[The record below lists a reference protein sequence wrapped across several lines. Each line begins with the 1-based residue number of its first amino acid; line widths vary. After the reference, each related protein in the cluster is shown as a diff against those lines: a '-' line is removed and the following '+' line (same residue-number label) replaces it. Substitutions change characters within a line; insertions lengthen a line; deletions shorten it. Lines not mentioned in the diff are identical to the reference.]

1 MQHRCTK
8 MHTLSFPGTRELV
21 ETHFAVALSAGML
34 AAEWLSRRLQ
44 RRTDARS
51 RPPNRLLLFDDYRAV
66 LTSREQKIRE
76 AIPSAA
82 GDRLA
87 LLKAELAAV
96 EDRLANL
103 AEAFFVLKSE
113 LAQAGSALA
122 SILCD
127 ASRSEIIGARKALDS
142 GDTRPAELIFA
153 RVAASAIEIP
163 RTAEAHYRLG
173 RLALANI
180 DYGKGLSHLRQASE
194 LAPHDLRVNASLAE
208 LVDIVVTL
216 VDAEPLP
223 PATLTVLE
231 ELLLVQDRP
240 AVAEQLYQRAL
251 RFNERA
257 CGPDHPRTVGS
268 LRSLARLYRRQQ
280 RYEEA
285 EMLYERALTIAE
297 GTSGPSHPEV
307 AVILEKLAGV
317 YNEQEKH
324 EHVWRSFRRILMI
337 KEAAFGPDHPD
348 VVDAVYNLARS
359 SCRVGRLSDAELL
372 YRRLLSA
379 RERMLGPDHLN
390 VANILN
396 KLAGI
401 CDLAGNY
408 HESEM
413 FYRRTLSIRER
424 ALPTDH
430 PLCADTLRSLA
441 DVCRKQGKD
450 WLAEQLYRHAKAV
463 SERAF
468 GIDHS
473 RTTRTPEIL
482 ESLHVAGGEYRR
494 AGQM

>member
-1 MQHRCTK
+1 

-21 ETHFAVALSAGML
+21 GTHFAVALGAGML

-44 RRTDARS
+44 QRTDARS

-76 AIPSAA
+76 AMPSAA
-82 GDRLA
+82 GDRLT

-122 SILCD
+122 SIQCE

-142 GDTRPAELIFA
+142 GDTRPAELILA
-153 RVAASAIEIP
+153 RVAASAIEISQ
-163 RTAEAHYRLG
+163 TAEAHYRLG

-194 LAPHDLRVNASLAE
+194 LAPYDLRVNASLAE

-251 RFNERA
+251 GFHERA

-268 LRSLARLYRRQQ
+268 LQSLARLYRRQQ
-280 RYEEA
+280 RYEDA
-285 EMLYERALTIAE
+285 EMLYEQALMIAE
-297 GTSGPSHPEV
+297 RTSGFSHPEV
-307 AVILEKLAGV
+307 AVVLE
-317 YNEQEKH
+317 
-324 EHVWRSFRRILMI
+324 RFCS
-337 KEAAFGPDHPD
+337 
-348 VVDAVYNLARS
+348 
-359 SCRVGRLSDAELL
+359 
-372 YRRLLSA
+372 
-379 RERMLGPDHLN
+379 
-390 VANILN
+390 
-396 KLAGI
+396 
-401 CDLAGNY
+401 
-408 HESEM
+408 
-413 FYRRTLSIRER
+413 
-424 ALPTDH
+424 
-430 PLCADTLRSLA
+430 
-441 DVCRKQGKD
+441 
-450 WLAEQLYRHAKAV
+450 
-463 SERAF
+463 
-468 GIDHS
+468 
-473 RTTRTPEIL
+473 
-482 ESLHVAGGEYRR
+482 
-494 AGQM
+494 